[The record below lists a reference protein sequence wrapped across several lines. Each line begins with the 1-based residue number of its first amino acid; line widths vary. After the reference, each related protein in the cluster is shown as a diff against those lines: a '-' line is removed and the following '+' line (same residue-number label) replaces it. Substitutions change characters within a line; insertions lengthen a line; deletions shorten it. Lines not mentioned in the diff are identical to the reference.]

1 MGFSEHKW
9 ENNKQV
15 PYYQNNGKQRYYVTQ
30 TSFDETTGTGTYNIS
45 YIENGKKG
53 TWENVTV
60 NKNSTDDF
68 SLKTGD
74 IIYKAN
80 GAEPNTTVV
89 KETKSSN
96 NNNSQNNNKTTNN
109 EMSTNNTA
117 KTETNNS
124 TNSTTTEDNNGGNVT
139 GDVLS
144 NFGED
149 SILNFSIPQWDY
161 VDYANELNSFRKGL
175 TGIASDPGWFYFK
188 IFFHFDESFGL
199 LGNVLVD
206 NPGNTAYN
214 YLMSRKT
221 LFKYDNLSSRALAL
235 EKFVKYLSFINCNAP
250 WFFDKI
256 DGLDKAIVSLNDFS
270 KEKQITI
277 SCLEDAVDMRL
288 TSLFHLYQY
297 ACYDEINMKE
307 IIPENLRKFN
317 MTVVLYHVPIKYH
330 STKLP
335 NIDAKSIHGNGTS
348 FSNRMSYK
356 MFTFKGCEFNLESLG
371 SIIPSS
377 ADNAQA
383 FNLAKSSITINY
395 DRVFTH
401 LMNEWNQ
408 FMVGPDGIYFD
419 KEHKIDDYDP
429 SFTGRILELLKAND
443 SENYGIVDMLLSKP
457 VTTFVG
463 KDVSLGNIYNIN
475 PAKFKGNIMINNA
488 TTNNFIGNIY
498 GLEINKIKARVIEQ
512 NNPRY
517 NFIDLGNIFGI
528 NAKKFITYMV
538 NMPGSRNFSGGKLA
552 FSVEA
557 FDKVTTRNGNR
568 IDFYKQGSKSR
579 KNFSHNINE
588 LYAKLDNN
596 IFNINKQYNGSIENI
611 ITQKSIWDNLA
622 MSWESMKSSAEY
634 ALKNA
639 FKIKF

>member
-1 MGFSEHKW
+1 
-9 ENNKQV
+9 
-15 PYYQNNGKQRYYVTQ
+15 
-30 TSFDETTGTGTYNIS
+30 
-45 YIENGKKG
+45 
-53 TWENVTV
+53 
-60 NKNSTDDF
+60 
-68 SLKTGD
+68 
-74 IIYKAN
+74 
-80 GAEPNTTVV
+80 
-89 KETKSSN
+89 
-96 NNNSQNNNKTTNN
+96 
-109 EMSTNNTA
+109 MSTNNTA

-124 TNSTTTEDNNGGNVT
+124 TNTTDTEVKKDDNISVE
-139 GDVLS
+139 VIS
-144 NFGED
+144 NFGAD

-335 NIDAKSIHGNGTS
+335 NFDAKSIHGNGTS

-517 NFIDLGNIFGI
+517 NFIDVGNIFGI

-596 IFNINKQYNGSIENI
+596 IFNINKQYNGSIENVTSSLPKNANNMYVSNI
-611 ITQKSIWDNLA
+611 DSSNITDYMLSIQSIDTQKSIWDNLA
-622 MSWESMKSSAEY
+622 MSWESMKSSVTY

-639 FKIKF
+639 FKF